1 MESTFDEVG
10 LLIKKYSSDYINYYM
25 QNCIL
30 GLSGSWARDLSHPKR
45 ESYHYTNTPTLM
57 TPTFVT

>member
-30 GLSGSWARDLSHPKR
+30 GLSGS
-45 ESYHYTNTPTLM
+45 
-57 TPTFVT
+57 